1 MTILLVIISI
11 ILIAV
16 IIVQI
21 GKVTELAAKI
31 RGEEEIQYE
40 VNRSQGGYMILFLVV
55 FLIGC
60 IVSAVYYKNYMLGY
74 GPHLPAS
81 EHGSILDKMFNVTL
95 FFTGIVFVITHILL
109 FYFGWKYSA
118 KKGRKAL
125 FIPHDNKLEIIWT
138 AIPAVVMTFLVVGG

>member
-31 RGEEEIQYE
+31 RGEEEMQYE

-60 IVSAVYYKNYMLGY
+60 IVSAVYFKNYMLGY
-74 GPHLPAS
+74 GNPLPIPFSHIDRAAV
-81 EHGSILDKMFNVTL
+81 GDYLKM
-95 FFTGIVFVITHILL
+95 
-109 FYFGWKYSA
+109 
-118 KKGRKAL
+118 
-125 FIPHDNKLEIIWT
+125 
-138 AIPAVVMTFLVVGG
+138 

>member
-31 RGEEEIQYE
+31 RGEEEMQYE

-60 IVSAVYYKNYMLGY
+60 IVSAV
-74 GPHLPAS
+74 
-81 EHGSILDKMFNVTL
+81 
-95 FFTGIVFVITHILL
+95 
-109 FYFGWKYSA
+109 
-118 KKGRKAL
+118 
-125 FIPHDNKLEIIWT
+125 
-138 AIPAVVMTFLVVGG
+138 